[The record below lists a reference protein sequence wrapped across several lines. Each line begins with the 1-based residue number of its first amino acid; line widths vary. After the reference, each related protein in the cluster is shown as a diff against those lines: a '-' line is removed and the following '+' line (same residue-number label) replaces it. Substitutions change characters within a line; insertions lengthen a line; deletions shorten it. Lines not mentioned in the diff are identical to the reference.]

1 MNNNP
6 TKETSK
12 AQGRI
17 NTTNNFQNSDSHHSS
32 LNVMSTSRQ
41 PFLFSLKD
49 HKPGQISK
57 SLKYCINIIKSRL
70 NYEFGDSEDTIE
82 SKLASKRVP
91 KFVSSK
97 ANIMDI
103 VGNIRVG
110 QNVPVESSRQILI
123 ATTWRSGSSFLGDLL
138 NHYKGTFYY
147 FEPLHF
153 HWAIK
158 DLKPAQSETR
168 FMKSLFTC
176 KFNSENVGFLKHVS
190 ESSNKFLFENHNFRL
205 WNSCH
210 NLLPNNAMCFMPD
223 YLNHACRLFPI
234 KLIKTVRLR
243 GNQYDKVVKRRSECR
258 LYKLTGGQADG
269 QAGRRTGSARY

>member
-6 TKETSK
+6 PKETSK

-17 NTTNNFQNSDSHHSS
+17 NTTNNFQNSDIHHSS

-41 PFLFSLKD
+41 PFFFSFKD
-49 HKPGQISK
+49 HKLGNISK
-57 SLKYCINIIKSRL
+57 PLKYGLDVIKSRL
-70 NYEFGDSEDTIE
+70 NYEFSDSEDTFA
-82 SKLASKRVP
+82 SNLASKRVP

-103 VGNIRVG
+103 VGNIPVG
-110 QNVPVESSRQILI
+110 SDVPVGSSRQILI

-147 FEPLHF
+147 FEPLHYYSS
-153 HWAIK
+153 IK
-158 DLKPAQSETR
+158 DLKTVQSETS
-168 FMKSLFTC
+168 FLKSLYTC
-176 KFNSENVGFLKHVS
+176 KFNSENVGFLNHVS
-190 ESSNKFLFENHNFRL
+190 KGPNKFLFENHNFRL

-223 YLNHACRLFPI
+223 YLNHACPPFPI
-234 KLIKTVRLR
+234 KLIKLSDLELKILR
-243 GNQYDKVVKRRSECR
+243 DSFKTQ
-258 LYKLTGGQADG
+258 Q
-269 QAGRRTGSARY
+269 